1 MEHLNNMKRICVL
14 STDAN
19 PGYWFYLPIVAYYW
33 QKFGWEVRC
42 FMTRN
47 VEGECLDMILK
58 TCNDAKLEFICH
70 TIPDIEGVRPNT
82 LAQTVRHFVADVL
95 PRDAYWQVQDIDLIP
110 LKPWEPDLNARTV
123 WGFPEM
129 TGGTFVPVH
138 YTGMTGDKWYDLMGC
153 TGDLKADM
161 ERELKRNG
169 RAYKEKWEDYWDTD
183 WDILTQKILPRRDE
197 FTWVPRGMV
206 SLGRHTVPRG
216 RVDRSSIEVGND
228 NSYSWGATR
237 NQAELIDCHCEN
249 HNPSSPEKW
258 KNIKSLLMQ
267 VFKEVPAWMDVHA
280 TEHYKKYGV
289 H

>member
-1 MEHLNNMKRICVL
+1 
-14 STDAN
+14 
-19 PGYWFYLPIVAYYW
+19 
-33 QKFGWEVRC
+33 
-42 FMTRN
+42 MTRN

-183 WDILTQKILPRRDE
+183 WDILTQKILPRRKE
-197 FTWVPRGMV
+197 FTWVERGMV
-206 SLGRHTVPRG
+206 SCGRFTVPKG
-216 RVDRSSIEVGND
+216 RIDRCSIEVDPVTNA
-228 NSYSWGATR
+228 YSWGATKE
-237 NQAELIDCHCEN
+237 QYKKIWVDAHCEN

-258 KNIKSLLMQ
+258 KMIRSLLEE
-267 VFKEVPAWMDVHA
+267 VFGEVPEWMDTHA
-280 TEHYKKYGV
+280 KNHYEKYGV
-289 H
+289 K

>member
-14 STDAN
+14 STDNN
-19 PGYWFYLPIVAYYW
+19 PGYHFYVPIVEHYW
-33 QKFGWEVRC
+33 NKLGWEVAL
-42 FMTRN
+42 F
-47 VEGECLDMILK
+47 K
-58 TCNDAKLEFICH
+58 TSDVG
-70 TIPDIEGVRPNT
+70 DVGVRLDNTIEYIIPNIDGVRSNT

-161 ERELKRNG
+161 EREMKRNG

-183 WDILTQKILPRRDE
+183 WDILTQKVLHLAIAHEVKMLNSCN
-197 FTWVPRGMV
+197 
-206 SLGRHTVPRG
+206 SL
-216 RVDRSSIEVGND
+216 DSS
-228 NSYSWGATR
+228 
-237 NQAELIDCHCEN
+237 L
-249 HNPSSPEKW
+249 
-258 KNIKSLLMQ
+258 
-267 VFKEVPAWMDVHA
+267 
-280 TEHYKKYGV
+280 
-289 H
+289 